1 MQKEVGELN
10 WTECLPVIVMSCLD
24 EICYHQTLTDSYQG
38 ASGEPNVSRT
48 TYTNATS
55 LNCWTSYSNTVNQ
68 LLYRLPTL
76 PSSFGSQRWWFASF
90 LAQERLWGQ
99 EPTLADRVIIIHLK
113 AVPRGVE
120 VRALWGLVKFILTKL
135 RWGMHFFMELSSCTA
150 RGALTC
156 WKRRTN
162 RGCCKKNNNLKL
174 KV

>member
-1 MQKEVGELN
+1 M
-10 WTECLPVIVMSCLD
+10 IVLSCLD
-24 EICYHQTLTDSYQG
+24 EICYHQSEIDGYQG

-48 TYTNATS
+48 TYTNAPS

-68 LLYRLPTL
+68 LLYRLPAL

-99 EPTLADRVIIIHLK
+99 ELTLVDRVIIIHLK

-135 RWGMHFFMELSSCTA
+135 RWGMHFFMELSSYTE

-156 WKRRTN
+156 WKRRTEAFA
-162 RGCCKKNNNLKL
+162 KKTQKNSEIKL
-174 KV
+174 HQRVRFKSKV